1 MKYAKYKE
9 SGIEWI
15 GKIPEHWGLIKL
27 GRLFDHIRTGLNPR
41 DNFSLGQGDNFY
53 VTIKNI
59 KNGQVILDD
68 LCDNIDDEALGII
81 QSRSNLRKG
90 DILFPSIG
98 VDNLSYMLKE
108 DPLNWN
114 INESIFAITPN
125 NRLIVNEYLL
135 WLLNSSLVAEQL
147 EVFSTGSTFRSI
159 KQNQLNRI
167 LVAIPNKIGEQQKII
182 SYLNDKT
189 TKIDAI
195 IKSLEEQQD
204 KLEQYKRELISET
217 VTKGLDKNVPMKDSG
232 VDWIGEI
239 PEHWQIFPLF
249 HLLKENKEKN
259 AGMINSNLLSLSYGR
274 IIKKDIDTTFGL
286 LPASF
291 EGYQIVDKDY
301 IILRL
306 TDLQNDKR
314 SLRTGIVREK
324 GIITSAYVG
333 LKKSPIE
340 SNSEYLHYVLHAY
353 DLKKVFYSMGSGLRQ
368 SLNFSDI
375 KRIPLLFPP
384 IDEQEKIVRTLNLKQ
399 QKIDSIKKKIKLQ
412 IEELKDY
419 RKIIIYD
426 AVTGKKKV
434 FGGED

>member
-1 MKYAKYKE
+1 MKYEKYKD
-9 SGIEWI
+9 SRIDWI
-15 GKIPEHWGLIKL
+15 GEIPEHWEINKGKHIYKITTGKLDANEYDEGGKYPFFTCSNENTWINTYAFDCEALLISGNGNVGFTRYYKGKFNAYQRVYVLYNFSENIDSDYLKYYTSSRLIPSVAKKSVGSVIEFIKL
-27 GRLFDHIRTGLNPR
+27 GDIK
-41 DNFSLGQGDNFY
+41 NFS
-53 VTIKNI
+53 I
-59 KNGQVILDD
+59 
-68 LCDNIDDEALGII
+68 C
-81 QSRSNLRKG
+81 
-90 DILFPSIG
+90 FPT
-98 VDNLSYMLKE
+98 KE
-108 DPLNWN
+108 
-114 INESIFAITPN
+114 
-125 NRLIVNEYLL
+125 
-135 WLLNSSLVAEQL
+135 EQ
-147 EVFSTGSTFRSI
+147 
-159 KQNQLNRI
+159 
-167 LVAIPNKIGEQQKII
+167 NKIA
-182 SYLNDKT
+182 SYLDNKT
-189 TKIDAI
+189 AKIDAI
-195 IKSLEEQQD
+195 INSLEDQRD
-204 KLEQYKRELISET
+204 KLERYKRELISET
-217 VTKGLDKNVPMKDSG
+217 VTKGLKKNVSMKDSG